1 MNVDRFIPDWAKE
14 ATPAPPEDARS
25 ETAAW
30 REALL
35 AGLVAAVV
43 VGSAVLL
50 AHAELPT
57 DVDETAE
64 TDGTT
69 AEDVTAEEATDDELD
84 AANQL
89 GISVDASADEV
100 RAALRQRIA
109 ASPIHPDQ
117 GGAHAAASRL
127 IAAKNLLCDRARRRS
142 NTTNPE
148 SAK

>member
-1 MNVDRFIPDWAKE
+1 MNVDRFIPEWAKE
-14 ATPAPPEDARS
+14 ATPALPEDARS
-25 ETAAW
+25 DAPAW
-30 REALL
+30 RDALL

-57 DVDETAE
+57 DVDDTDET
-64 TDGTT
+64 TDDEMI
-69 AEDVTAEEATDDELD
+69 ADDVTADELD
-84 AANQL
+84 AADHL

-100 RAALRQRIA
+100 RAALRERIA
-109 ASPIHPDQ
+109 ASRIHPDQ
-117 GGAHAAASRL
+117 GGAHADAARL

>member
-1 MNVDRFIPDWAKE
+1 MNVDRFIPDWARE
-14 ATPAPPEDARS
+14 AAPAPPEEARS
-25 ETAAW
+25 EAASW
-30 REALL
+30 RETLL

-57 DVDETAE
+57 SVDETDE
-64 TDGTT
+64 TDET
-69 AEDVTAEEATDDELD
+69 TAEEATGDELD
-84 AANQL
+84 AATQL

-100 RAALRQRIA
+100 RAALRERIA
-109 ASPIHPDQ
+109 ASRIHPDQ
-117 GGAHAAASRL
+117 GGAHADAARL

>member
-1 MNVDRFIPDWAKE
+1 MNVDRFIPDWAKD
-14 ATPAPPEDARS
+14 ATPAPPGGARS
-25 ETAAW
+25 ETASW

-57 DVDETAE
+57 DVDETAASDE
-64 TDGTT
+64 TDETT
-69 AEDVTAEEATDDELD
+69 AEEPTDDELD
-84 AANQL
+84 AAKQL
-89 GISVDASADEV
+89 GISVDAPADEV

-109 ASPIHPDQ
+109 ASAIHPDH

-142 NTTNPE
+142 STTNPE